1 MSAIQREA
9 EQRAAAFEHRER
21 IKHLV
26 GDFGLLAVFAGY
38 FIFMTLASDHFLN
51 LDNLTN
57 VVRQSSI
64 IGLVAIGLTYVMIT
78 AGIDLSVGAS
88 VGVAAVVSATL
99 ASNAD
104 AGLVVPLIGGLLAG
118 LAVGLL
124 NSLLVIRVG
133 ILPFLATLAAMAG
146 TRGFALIFTNGQP
159 IGGLSP
165 TFDALGQGY
174 IGPVPV
180 PVVIFAVAAIV
191 GDLVLTQTKFGRHVY
206 AVGGNAETARDVGIP
221 VRRVLLRV
229 YLLSSL
235 MAALAGVVLTARVDG
250 ADPLVG
256 TGYEL
261 DAIAAVVIGGTSL
274 FGGVGTVRGT
284 ILGVLLLAMVVNGLN
299 LLNVPSYYQQTI
311 KGAVLVLAVVLNQWK
326 SE

>member
-9 EQRAAAFEHRER
+9 ELRAAAFERRER
-21 IKHLV
+21 VKHLV
-26 GDFGLLAVFAGY
+26 GDYGLLVVFAGF
-38 FIFMTLASDHFLN
+38 FIFMTLASDRFLN
-51 LDNLTN
+51 LENLTN

-64 IGLVAIGLTYVMIT
+64 IGLVAIGMTYVMIT

-88 VGVAAVVSATL
+88 VGVAAVVCATI
-99 ASNAD
+99 ASNPD
-104 AGLVVPLIGGLLAG
+104 AGIVIPLLAG
-118 LAVGLL
+118 LAAGIVVGLL
-124 NSLLVIRVG
+124 NSVLIIRAG

-146 TRGFALIFTNGQP
+146 IRGFALIFTNGQP

-165 TFDALGQGY
+165 MFDTLGQGY
-174 IGPVPV
+174 LGPVPI
-180 PVVIFAVAAIV
+180 PVVVFAVAAIV

-221 VRRVLLRV
+221 VRRVLLQV
-229 YLLSSL
+229 YLLSAL

-299 LLNVPSYYQQTI
+299 LLNVPSYYQQEI
-311 KGAVLVLAVVLNQWK
+311 KGAVLVLAVVLNRWK

>member
-1 MSAIQREA
+1 MTAIQREA
-9 EQRAAAFEHRER
+9 EQRAAAYERRER

-26 GDFGLLAVFAGY
+26 GDYGLLVVFAGY
-38 FIFMTLASDHFLN
+38 FVFMALASERFLN
-51 LDNLTN
+51 IDNLTN

-78 AGIDLSVGAS
+78 SGIDLSVGAS
-88 VGVAAVVSATL
+88 VGLAAVVSATL
-99 ASNAD
+99 ASNPD
-104 AGLVVPLIGGLLAG
+104 AGLVVPLVAGLLAG
-118 LAVGLL
+118 LVVGLL
-124 NSLLVIRVG
+124 NSLLIIRLT
-133 ILPFLATLAAMAG
+133 ILPFLATLAVMAG

-159 IGGLSP
+159 IGGLNP

-174 IGPVPV
+174 VGPVPI
-180 PVVIFAVAAIV
+180 PVLVFAAAAIV
-191 GDLVLTQTKFGRHVY
+191 GDLILTKTKFGRHVY

-221 VRRVLLRV
+221 VKRVLLRV

-311 KGAVLVLAVVLNQWK
+311 KGGVLVLAVVLNRWK